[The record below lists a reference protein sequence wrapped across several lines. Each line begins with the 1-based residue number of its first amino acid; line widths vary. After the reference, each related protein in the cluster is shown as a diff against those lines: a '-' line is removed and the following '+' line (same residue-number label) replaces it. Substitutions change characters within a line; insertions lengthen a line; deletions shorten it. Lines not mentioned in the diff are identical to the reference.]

1 MSCPYVSVL
10 IDTYNYGRFI
20 EQAIESVLSQDYAM
34 ERVEILVVDD
44 GSTDDTAERVKKYG
58 AKIRY
63 LRKENGGQAS
73 AFNLG
78 FAESRGEIVAI
89 LDGDDWWAQGK
100 LRTVLKALEENPQM
114 AAVGHGYHEFQEDTQ
129 EVLTCQPS
137 HRTLVSLTTANAAST
152 ALGAW
157 GFLLVGALTVRRKV
171 LKWILPLPEEMVFM
185 ADAPI
190 QVAAMF
196 LGTLVLEEPLFY
208 YRRHSQNL
216 FAIDAGNKAKL
227 RRKLKMANLV
237 YGQLPRMFIRR
248 GVPPEC
254 VWALRLLQQ
263 EHWFQFDPPGRARFL
278 WFLLRQNYW
287 RGSQQTWRFTA
298 WNYLTALGALYFG
311 YEKHASM
318 YEWRG
323 RATEG
328 IERWYKRVLSLG
340 A

>member
-1 MSCPYVSVL
+1 MGGPYVSVL
-10 IDTYNYGRFI
+10 IDTYNCGRFI

-34 ERVEILVVDD
+34 EQVEILVVDD

-100 LRTVLKALEENPQM
+100 LRTALKALEENPQI

-129 EVLTCQPS
+129 EVRTCQPDD
-137 HRTLVSLTTANAAST
+137 RMLVRLTTAKEAST
-152 ALGAW
+152 ALKAW
-157 GFLLVGALTVRRKV
+157 GFLLASALTVRRKV
-171 LKWILPLPEEMVFM
+171 LEWILPLPEEMVFM

-190 QVAAMF
+190 QMAAMF
-196 LGTLVLEEPLFY
+196 QGTLVLEEPFHY

-216 FAIDAGNKAKL
+216 FAIDARDKARL
-227 RRKLKMANLV
+227 RRKSKMANLV
-237 YGQLPRMFIRR
+237 FRQLPGMFIRR
-248 GVPPEC
+248 GVPSEC
-254 VWALRLLQQ
+254 VWALLLLRE
-263 EHWFQFDPPGRARFL
+263 EHFFQSDPPGRARFL

-287 RGSQQTWRFTA
+287 RGSEQTWRFTA

>member
-1 MSCPYVSVL
+1 MGGPYVSVL
-10 IDTYNYGRFI
+10 IDTYNCGRFI
-20 EQAIESVLSQDYAM
+20 EQAIESVLSQDFAM

-44 GSTDDTAERVKKYG
+44 GSTDDTPERVKKYE

-73 AFNLG
+73 ALNAG

-100 LRTVLKALEENPQM
+100 LRTVVKALEENPQI
-114 AAVGHGYHEFQEDTQ
+114 AAVGHGYYEFQEDTQ
-129 EVLTCQPS
+129 EVRTYQPGD
-137 HRTLVSLTTANAAST
+137 RMLVRLTTAKEAIT
-152 ALGAW
+152 GLKAW
-157 GFLLVGALTVRRKV
+157 SFLLVGALTVRRKV
-171 LKWILPLPEEMVFM
+171 LEWILPLPEEMVFM

-190 QVAAMF
+190 QVAALF
-196 LGTLVLEEPLFY
+196 LGALVLEEPLFY

-216 FAIDAGNKAKL
+216 FAIDARDKAKL
-227 RRKLKMANLV
+227 RRRLKMTNLV
-237 YGQLPRMFIRR
+237 FGQLPGMFIRR

-254 VWALRLLQQ
+254 VWALLLLRE
-263 EHWFQFDPPGRARFL
+263 EHFFQSDPPGRARFL

-287 RGSQQTWRFTA
+287 RSSQQTWRFTA
-298 WNYLTALGALYFG
+298 WNYLTALSALYFG
-311 YEKHASM
+311 YKQHASM

-328 IERWYKRVLSLG
+328 IERWYKKVLSLG